1 MTADLHYHPLSRP
14 LSPTIESPPTTPQK
28 PILNTNNMNT
38 SPDTGAAPFGRQGR
52 DQAVR
57 KSVTWDDLISYR
69 TIELGI
75 PDTIADVADN
85 GDERR
90 NQEGEVEGTR
100 LDTVSEVSDVSLVQ
114 SI

>member
-1 MTADLHYHPLSRP
+1 M
-14 LSPTIESPPTTPQK
+14 ESPPTTPQK
-28 PILNTNNMNT
+28 PILNTNTINT
-38 SPDTGAAPFGRQGR
+38 SPDTGAAPFGQQGR

-90 NQEGEVEGTR
+90 DQEGEVEGTR
-100 LDTVSEVSDVSLVQ
+100 LDTVSDVSNVSPVQ
-114 SI
+114 SMWVVPMPDRS